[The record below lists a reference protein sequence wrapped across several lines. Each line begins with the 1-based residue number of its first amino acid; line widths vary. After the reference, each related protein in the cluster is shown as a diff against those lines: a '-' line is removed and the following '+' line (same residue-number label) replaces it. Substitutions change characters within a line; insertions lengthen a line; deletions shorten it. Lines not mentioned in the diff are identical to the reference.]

1 MKKSRAFSIIEL
13 SIITMMI
20 SIISIQDTSSY
31 KIVRNMRILSAQ
43 NVTRSSP
50 VLSLRGLVGWYETS
64 LESSISESEKNHN
77 KPVSIWADNNPHSS
91 FKNNIIQLDKN
102 NFKPRYIENSING
115 LPALRFD
122 GLDDFMRISSLKI
135 SNDTLTIFLVGK
147 RNSYSHYQGV
157 MSGVNSSTN
166 DDMQNGSLVAFFDKN
181 NFSTIASG
189 QSFSSTTHPGNNT
202 PYIVSTVFNGKK
214 NVSYINGSIGVNVKG
229 SIQFNIDKFFIG
241 ARVTNGK
248 PTNYFSGDI
257 AEIIIY
263 NRTLANDERKS
274 IEEYLS
280 RKYSIKIDRY

>member
-64 LESSISESEKNHN
+64 LDSSISQSEKNDK

-91 FKNNIIQLDKN
+91 FKNNVIQLEKN
-102 NFKPRYIENSING
+102 DYKPRYIENAING

-122 GLDDFMRISSLKI
+122 GLDDFMKISSLKLY
-135 SNDTLTIFLVGK
+135 SDTLTIFMVGK

-166 DDMQNGSLVAFFDKN
+166 SDMESGSLVVFYDQN
-181 NFSTIASG
+181 NFSTIASS
-189 QSFSSTTHPGNNT
+189 QSYSSIPHPGNNT
-202 PYIVSTVFNGKK
+202 PYIVSTIFNGKK
-214 NVSYINGSIGVNVKG
+214 NVNYINGSIGTNVKG
-229 SIQFNIDKFFIG
+229 SIQFNIDRFYIG
-241 ARVTNGK
+241 SRVENGK
-248 PTNYFSGDI
+248 PTNYFNGDI

-263 NRTLANDERKS
+263 NRALANDERKS
-274 IEEYLS
+274 VEEYLS
-280 RKYSIKIDRY
+280 RKYTIKIDKY